1 MTDPPREDDAPHATT
16 TPPTPGQSPWW
27 IVGASFTGLAMGAML
42 AGGLIG
48 VLEASEAA
56 MVTHQSVA
64 SAETALRPAP
74 AGTSV
79 PDQEADPEDGG
90 DEVLDESVD
99 VDAAVLAEPALPDD
113 GGAAAAVGTTPR
125 AGATPRS
132 AGAAEPIPP
141 APPRSARSRGGI
153 TSDNVPEGPAQGFI
167 RGRPVRIAVTR
178 IDGKPVERH
187 TAGAYLRMRDAAA
200 RAGVRLRIVSGF
212 RTMEHQQAL
221 YRAYRLGRGNLAAVP
236 GTSNHQSGHALD
248 LNTSTPGVLRWLDRH
263 AREYGFRR
271 TVPTESWHWEYW

>member
-1 MTDPPREDDAPHATT
+1 MTEPPREDEPPLS
-16 TPPTPGQSPWW
+16 PPTPRREGQSAWW
-27 IVGASFTGLAMGAML
+27 LVGASFTGLAMGAML

-56 MVTHQSVA
+56 SVA
-64 SAETALRPAP
+64 PRGVLSAETSLRASPLGAS
-74 AGTSV
+74 T

-90 DEVLDESVD
+90 DEVLDDLVD
-99 VDAAVLAEPALPDD
+99 VDAATVAEPVVPSDAGESVAPPSPGAARPAVAAALP
-113 GGAAAAVGTTPR
+113 TP
-125 AGATPRS
+125 A
-132 AGAAEPIPP
+132 
-141 APPRSARSRGGI
+141 RSARARNAI

-167 RGRPVRIAVTR
+167 HGRPVRISVTR

-187 TAGAYLRMRDAAA
+187 TAAAYLRMREAAT
-200 RAGVRLRIVSGF
+200 RAGVFLRIVSGF

-221 YRAYRLGRGNLAAVP
+221 YRAYRRGRGNLAALP
-236 GTSNHQSGHALD
+236 GNSNHQSGHALD

>member
-1 MTDPPREDDAPHATT
+1 MSTEDADEGRAVTAAPAAS
-16 TPPTPGQSPWW
+16 PTRAEGQSPWW

-48 VLEASEAA
+48 VLEATEAHA
-56 MVTHQSVA
+56 AAPRAVA
-64 SAETALRPAP
+64 SASAALVAP
-74 AGTSV
+74 AVAPVESSA
-79 PDQEADPEDGG
+79 PDLEADPEVHG

-99 VDAAVLAEPALPDD
+99 VDA
-113 GGAAAAVGTTPR
+113 GAPSAAVPSPGP
-125 AGATPRS
+125 APHAPS
-132 AGAAEPIPP
+132 PSPHHVAVPIPP
-141 APPRSARSRGGI
+141 RAARARV
-153 TSDNVPEGPAQGFI
+153 TSDDVPEGPVQGYI
-167 RGRPVRIAVTR
+167 HGRPVRISVTR

-187 TAGAYLRMRDAAA
+187 TASAFLRMRDAAA
-200 RAGVRLRIVSGF
+200 RAGVHLRIVSGF

-263 AREYGFRR
+263 ARSYGFRR
-271 TVPTESWHWEYW
+271 TVPTEAWHWEYW